1 MIETECRTVV
11 IRVKDKSYY
20 LTGREFQFQ
29 MVKQFIVMFPFI
41 LNLLTATELH
51 TKRVKMVNFM
61 LYTYI

>member
-1 MIETECRTVV
+1 M
-11 IRVKDKSYY
+11 KDKSYY